1 MRLDFLDFTFLPYLD
16 LLDSCYLYPHHLAD
30 SARMVDTSDPFDDD
44 AFFANLDLAVLDQV
58 EAQAISATQATRPPK
73 LQKDPRPINTEPRA
87 GGKST
92 FGFGELGKHT
102 HPANEARYIEGVEQ
116 RKQYWGLKRD
126 DDQDDAYP
134 SVTVDATGRY
144 GLAHESDDDEVVD
157 LHAPGGRA
165 LAYGRARALQPDP
178 MSASQGAQARRE
190 ALVGEAGPS
199 RMPPP
204 AVPESARVLPGS
216 QSRTLSRSVSA
227 GKQVIVPR
235 TARHQSNLAPIA
247 SQSSQGPSSQ
257 GSQVRRSALQ
267 LEDEKRRREELE
279 NQVKTLEAQ
288 LRTNRPAHWTDGVE
302 VELNGEPLEK
312 QIKALQAQLWQAKGE
327 AETVRRTHKTV
338 G

>member
-1 MRLDFLDFTFLPYLD
+1 
-16 LLDSCYLYPHHLAD
+16 
-30 SARMVDTSDPFDDD
+30 MVDSSDSFDDDD
-44 AFFANLDLAVLDQV
+44 AFYNNVDLAVLDQV
-58 EAQAISATQATRPPK
+58 EAQAISSTQANRPVK

-102 HPANEARYIEGVEQ
+102 HPANETRYIDGVEK
-116 RKQYWGLKRD
+116 RKEYWNLKRD
-126 DDQDDAYP
+126 DDDYP
-134 SVTVDATGRY
+134 SVTIDATGRY
-144 GLAHESDDDEVVD
+144 GLAQESDDDEVVD

-165 LAYGRARALQPDP
+165 LAYGHKRALQPDP
-178 MSASQGAQARRE
+178 PASQGAQARRE
-190 ALVGEAGPS
+190 ALGVAGPS

-204 AVPESARVLPGS
+204 PLPADTSRLPGS
-216 QSRTLSRSVSA
+216 QTRTLSRSVSA

-247 SQSSQGPSSQ
+247 SQSSQPPSSQ

-267 LEDEKRRREELE
+267 LEDEKRKREELE
-279 NQVKTLEAQ
+279 EQVRTLQAQ
-288 LRTNRPAHWTDGVE
+288 LRAKKAPHWTDGVA

-338 G
+338 SRSILRTLTGRTLGST